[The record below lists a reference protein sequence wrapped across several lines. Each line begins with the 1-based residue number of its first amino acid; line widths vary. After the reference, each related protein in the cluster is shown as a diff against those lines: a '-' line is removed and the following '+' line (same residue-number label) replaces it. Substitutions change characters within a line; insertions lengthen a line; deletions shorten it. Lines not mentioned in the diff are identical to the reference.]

1 MEDAPL
7 LPCPFC
13 GGSAEFGTMGGA
25 GDDTGAQFIQCTEAM
40 CAASSALIWP
50 GGEGPKP
57 LLTKRWNRRATPLT
71 DHAAELLAMLAMLDE
86 WLEPLGKLSDADVDR
101 IHDGPHGLR
110 DRIRRSRALVRK
122 VRGKT

>member
-1 MEDAPL
+1 MEDAPPRKSSAGL

-50 GGEGPKP
+50 GGDEPKP
-57 LLTKRWNRRATPLT
+57 LLTKRWNRRATP
-71 DHAAELLAMLAMLDE
+71 EI
-86 WLEPLGKLSDADVDR
+86 LGY
-101 IHDGPHGLR
+101 HD
-110 DRIRRSRALVRK
+110 SK
-122 VRGKT
+122 